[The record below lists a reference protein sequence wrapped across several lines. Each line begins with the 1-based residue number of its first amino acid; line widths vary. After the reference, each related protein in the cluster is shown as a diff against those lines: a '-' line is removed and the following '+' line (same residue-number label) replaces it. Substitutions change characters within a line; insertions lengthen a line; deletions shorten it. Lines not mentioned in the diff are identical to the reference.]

1 MNLVIVESPAKAKTI
16 NKYLGDNYT
25 VLASYGHIRDLPSK
39 NGSVDPENKFQMEW
53 EIDSFSKK
61 YLKEITDVA
70 KDSDKIILA
79 TDPDREGEAIAWH
92 VKEFLDEKKILKDKK
107 IERVVFNEIT
117 KKAVINGIENPR
129 SLEGQLVDAYMA
141 RRALDYLVGFNI
153 SPILWTKLPGSKS
166 AGRVQSVAL
175 RLLTEREHEIE
186 VFNPEE
192 FWTINVNFI
201 TSSKNILTS
210 SISELNGE
218 KIEKFSFRNK
228 EDVNNA
234 ISKIKEKKYSIKDIT
249 SKIYTRNP
257 SGPFTT
263 STLQQSASSKLGFG
277 ASRTMQIAQRLY
289 QGIEIDGDTKGLI
302 TYMRTDGTNISK
314 EAIPLFRKY
323 IEENYGDDYLP
334 EQANN
339 YSGKKAKNAQEAHE
353 AIRPTEIKNSP
364 ESIKKYLSTDQYK
377 LYDLI
382 WSRALSSQMQPAKF
396 DRKTILITSEDGKNI
411 LKSSGSTVK
420 FDGFLKLQKID
431 ENDDE
436 KILPEVSKGPIEIK
450 EFNDEQHFT
459 QPPPRFSEAS
469 LVKKLEELGIGRP
482 STYASIISV
491 ISNRGYADI
500 VNKRFFPTDR
510 GKLLS
515 AFLEKLFSRYVD
527 YDFTAK
533 LEDQLDDITSGKEN
547 WIKVLDQFWIDF
559 NKNVLNVKEKRTREV
574 LDLLNDSL
582 GKLIFDTDENGKI
595 DRKCKL
601 CQTGELSLKN
611 SFRGGAF
618 IGCSGYPECKFTRPL
633 SKIKASQQVN
643 LAEPKLIGKNDIGK
657 DIYLKNGRF
666 GPYLQY
672 ELSDEEIENIKKPKT
687 KTKKKKKEESNFKNV
702 SIPKGLDIENV
713 DLDKAK
719 YLCSLPKIIGKHPD
733 LDKDITINVGRFGP
747 YLKCDNKS
755 ARLESI
761 DELFNI
767 GLNRA
772 ITLISEAKPGRIS
785 SSIIKDLGEHP
796 EDKKPVR
803 IMKGQYGPYIK
814 YKSLNATIPEE
825 KDPAELTMEEALI
838 LIEKRKE
845 YDRSKKRKKKMKL
858 LIFIILILNLC
869 LSTSFSAEKKDCSKF
884 KKFSKNHIACK
895 ASNLKAGTK
904 NTAGKIKN
912 KTGNILK
919 VTTGI
924 FKKN

>member
-16 NKYLGDNYT
+16 NKYLGKDYT

-39 NGSVDPENKFQMEW
+39 NGSVDPENKFKMIW
-53 EIDSFSKK
+53 EVDSFSKK

-228 EDVNNA
+228 EDINNA

-411 LKSSGSTVK
+411 LKSSGSTIK

-574 LDLLNDSL
+574 L
-582 GKLIFDTDENGKI
+582 
-595 DRKCKL
+595 
-601 CQTGELSLKN
+601 
-611 SFRGGAF
+611 
-618 IGCSGYPECKFTRPL
+618 
-633 SKIKASQQVN
+633 
-643 LAEPKLIGKNDIGK
+643 
-657 DIYLKNGRF
+657 IY
-666 GPYLQY
+666 
-672 ELSDEEIENIKKPKT
+672 
-687 KTKKKKKEESNFKNV
+687 
-702 SIPKGLDIENV
+702 
-713 DLDKAK
+713 
-719 YLCSLPKIIGKHPD
+719 
-733 LDKDITINVGRFGP
+733 
-747 YLKCDNKS
+747 
-755 ARLESI
+755 
-761 DELFNI
+761 
-767 GLNRA
+767 
-772 ITLISEAKPGRIS
+772 
-785 SSIIKDLGEHP
+785 
-796 EDKKPVR
+796 
-803 IMKGQYGPYIK
+803 
-814 YKSLNATIPEE
+814 
-825 KDPAELTMEEALI
+825 
-838 LIEKRKE
+838 
-845 YDRSKKRKKKMKL
+845 
-858 LIFIILILNLC
+858 
-869 LSTSFSAEKKDCSKF
+869 
-884 KKFSKNHIACK
+884 
-895 ASNLKAGTK
+895 
-904 NTAGKIKN
+904 
-912 KTGNILK
+912 
-919 VTTGI
+919 
-924 FKKN
+924 